1 MDGLELVSQPERM
14 LEMERQRRYLAWLF
28 AVVAA
33 TALMFAGMRGA
44 QVGLDALRQLTLFKV
59 APFATDIGDTLL
71 LAGIAILAGTCA
83 ILITPRRVSIVYR
96 IVSDK
101 HEKGIEV
108 RDVQPGLSNIHF
120 MRNHTRTHA
129 HGEKPALHNHSARGK
144 RPA

>member
-1 MDGLELVSQPERM
+1 
-14 LEMERQRRYLAWLF
+14 MERQRRYLAWVF

-33 TALMFAGMRGA
+33 TALMFAGIRGA

-59 APFATDIGDTLL
+59 GPFATDMRDTLV
-71 LAGIAILAGTCA
+71 LAVIAVLAGTCA
-83 ILITPRRVSIVYR
+83 ILIAPRRVSIVYR

-108 RDVQPGLSNIHF
+108 RDVQPGLPNIRF
-120 MRNHTRTHA
+120 MWIDAQTRA
-129 HGEKPALHNHSARGK
+129 HGNQPAFHGYSARGK

>member
-1 MDGLELVSQPERM
+1 
-14 LEMERQRRYLAWLF
+14 MERQRRYLAWLF

-33 TALMFAGMRGA
+33 TTLMFAGIRGA

-59 APFATDIGDTLL
+59 APFATDMRDTLA

-83 ILITPRRVSIVYR
+83 ILIAPRRMTMIYR
-96 IVSDK
+96 IVSNK

-108 RDVQPGLSNIHF
+108 REVQPGASNVHF
-120 MRNHTRTHA
+120 MLIDTRTPA
-129 HGEKPALHNHSARGK
+129 RGDQSTFHGYSARGK

>member
-1 MDGLELVSQPERM
+1 
-14 LEMERQRRYLAWLF
+14 MERQRRYLAWLC

-59 APFATDIGDTLL
+59 APFATDIGDTLV

-83 ILITPRRVSIVYR
+83 ILIAPRRVSIVYR

-120 MRNHTRTHA
+120 MRIDTRAPA
-129 HGEKPALHNHSARGK
+129 HGGQPAFHDQSARGK

>member
-1 MDGLELVSQPERM
+1 
-14 LEMERQRRYLAWLF
+14 MERQRRYLAWLF

-33 TALMFAGMRGA
+33 TALMFAGIRGA

-59 APFATDIGDTLL
+59 APFATDMRDTLV

-83 ILITPRRVSIVYR
+83 ILIAPRRVTMVYR

-108 RDVQPGLSNIHF
+108 RDVKPGLPNIRF
-120 MRNHTRTHA
+120 MWIDAQARA
-129 HGEKPALHNHSARGK
+129 HGNQPIFHGYSARGK